1 MALIQSASISDILNG
16 PRPKMVG
23 ILHYGHKTG
32 GEILL
37 VTKEQRDAIEKK
49 TRRNTYGSY
58 LGRMM
63 R

>member
-1 MALIQSASISDILNG
+1 MAKIPPATLNDIING
-16 PRPKMVG
+16 PRPKMFA
-23 ILHYGHKTG
+23 IQHYGHKTG

-37 VTKEQRDAIEKK
+37 VTKEERDMIEKK
-49 TRRNTYGSY
+49 TRRNCYGSY

>member
-1 MALIQSASISDILNG
+1 MALIQPASISDILNG
-16 PRPKMVG
+16 PRPKLVA
-23 ILHYGHKTG
+23 INHYGHKTG

-37 VTKEQRDAIEKK
+37 VTKEQREMIEKK

-58 LGRMM
+58 LGRVM

>member
-1 MALIQSASISDILNG
+1 MALVKAASLSDIING
-16 PRPKMVG
+16 PRPKMFA
-23 ILHYGHKTG
+23 IQHYGHKTG

-37 VTKEQRDAIEKK
+37 VTKEQRDSIEKK
-49 TRRNTYGSY
+49 TRRNCYGSY

>member
-1 MALIQSASISDILNG
+1 MALIQPASIHEILNG
-16 PRPKMVG
+16 PRPKLVA
-23 ILHYGHKTG
+23 INHYGHKTG

-49 TRRNTYGSY
+49 TRRNSYGSY

>member
-1 MALIQSASISDILNG
+1 MALIPAATLKDILSG
-16 PRPKMVG
+16 PRPKMFA
-23 ILHYGHKTG
+23 IQHYAHKTG

-37 VTKEQRDAIEKK
+37 VTKEERDMIEKK

>member
-1 MALIQSASISDILNG
+1 MALIQPASIHEILNG
-16 PRPKMVG
+16 PRPKLVA
-23 ILHYGHKTG
+23 INHYGHKTG

-37 VTKEQRDAIEKK
+37 VTKEQRDMIEKK

-63 R
+63 K

>member
-1 MALIQSASISDILNG
+1 MALIKAASLNDIING
-16 PRPKMVG
+16 PRPKMFA
-23 ILHYGHKTG
+23 IQHYGHKTG

-37 VTKEQRDAIEKK
+37 VTKEEREMIEKK